1 MCIRYGVWPDMP
13 EPTTHVYVLSNYG
26 EDGAEE
32 VQATFSRASLPT
44 LLEGRLPDYDPEN
57 QADAREKLAELLQK
71 TDEELASGA
80 GHNLMSG
87 WGGEQ
92 LHVVRL
98 T

>member
-1 MCIRYGVWPDMP
+1 MP
-13 EPTTHVYVLSNYG
+13 KRATYVYVLSNYG

-32 VQATFSRASLPT
+32 VQATFDRASLPA
-44 LLEGRLPDYDPEN
+44 LLEKRLPNYDPEN
-57 QADAREKLAELLQK
+57 QSDAHEKLAQLLRK

-92 LHVVRL
+92 LHVVML
-98 T
+98 S